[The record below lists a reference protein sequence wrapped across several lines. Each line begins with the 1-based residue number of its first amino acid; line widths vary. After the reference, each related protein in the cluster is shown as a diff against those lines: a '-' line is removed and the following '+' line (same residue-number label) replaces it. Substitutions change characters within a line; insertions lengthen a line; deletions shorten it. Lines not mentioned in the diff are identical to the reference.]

1 MTPDQMEEFEES
13 VQRTYNEDEPDE
25 VLLSRQN
32 ARIEDLFDFDLA
44 SAEQST
50 IGVTLNPPVEPGLE
64 FGVQRHVDFDL
75 LQF

>member
-1 MTPDQMEEFEES
+1 MKMNQMKFS
-13 VQRTYNEDEPDE
+13 C
-25 VLLSRQN
+25 LGKMH
-32 ARIEDLFDFDLA
+32 DFDLA
-44 SAEQST
+44 SAEQS